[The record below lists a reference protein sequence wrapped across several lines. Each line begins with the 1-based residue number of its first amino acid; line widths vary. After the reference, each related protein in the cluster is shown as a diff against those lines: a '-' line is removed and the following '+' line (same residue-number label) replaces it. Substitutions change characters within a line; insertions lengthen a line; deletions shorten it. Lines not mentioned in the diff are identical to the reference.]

1 MKYIIDVPDGIHK
14 KITKMIADGDYATMQ
29 DFALTALQ
37 NQFLI
42 EDSSKESDQ
51 HMEKHGIVYSL
62 KVNTKEKRWELPENK
77 TEINFKTLINST
89 KSNDWLFGQVNRI
102 LPIKFGLRNLIS
114 YQEECGGEID
124 LDWFLE
130 KAADQARKFGKI
142 LEDQDNNNNVRRDER
157 VSVGFPLGKE
167 EKSLSRYK
175 SHFLGY
181 MQSTTGQSVGAL
193 PELGFAVINQDN
205 NNETKIGITD
215 GGLKFGL
222 LKNPVLDGFYN
233 KVTITKEESL
243 FYIQHILKQAP
254 GEVKALGIIVGMISN
269 NINRPKQMNI
279 EILKL
284 FPKWTTALCVTNR
297 SGAIGRATDLGLV
310 NRNRD
315 GIEVFYE
322 LSDLGNEVVE
332 IFTKEKVIEGDI
344 K

>member
-14 KITKMIADGDYATMQ
+14 KITKLIADGEYATMQ
-29 DFALTALQ
+29 DFALTAIQ

-42 EDSSKESDQ
+42 EDTSNAGDHYK
-51 HMEKHGIVYSL
+51 EKHGIVNSVSFKSMETRWL
-62 KVNTKEKRWELPENK
+62 MPEKKAETKIR
-77 TEINFKTLINST
+77 TLINSS

-114 YQEECGGEID
+114 YQEEYDSELD

-130 KAADQARKFGKI
+130 KAADQARIFGKI
-142 LEDQDNNNNVRRDER
+142 LEDQDNKNNVRRDER

-167 EKSLSRYK
+167 EKSLSRYR

-181 MQSTTGQSVGAL
+181 MQSTTGHSVGAL
-193 PELGFAVINQDN
+193 PELGFAVITQDKN
-205 NNETKIGITD
+205 DETKIGITD

-222 LKNPVLDGFYN
+222 LKNPVLDGFYDE
-233 KVTITKEESL
+233 VTITKEESL

-254 GEVKALGIIVGMISN
+254 GEVKALGIIVSMISN
-269 NINRPKQMNI
+269 NINRPKQMNN
-279 EILKL
+279 EISKL
-284 FPKWTTALCVTNR
+284 FPKWTKALCVTNR
-297 SGAIGRATDLGLV
+297 SGAIGRAADLGLV

-322 LSDLGNEVVE
+322 LSDLGNEVVD
-332 IFTKEKVIEGDI
+332 IFTKEKVIEGVI